1 VRLAV
6 ILFLSAILVATA
18 NGQTSSTRCQADDVT
33 TDVGTIDLRLVGCGQ
48 GFADNLLWHLD
59 RADSLTGVL
68 DSSVTRTATGKGAVV
83 YMIDTGVMSTHDE
96 LMRAEGSIVIGAI
109 HPYGVGSACPNGDD
123 PTIHPC
129 YSSEPGLAIYTHG
142 TATASMVAG
151 KNTGVAPDAKIVSVW
166 AEAAALD
173 IDRWVGT
180 FDAIIKHAWD
190 PATPQF
196 HTGIINMSFVPNY
209 ASANDPKFPLFEKK
223 MREMIGGVDAN
234 GNPDP
239 NGKRFLFTTIAGN
252 TGGQCDSAGNSNL
265 YPGVLGSSIDGLITV
280 GGIDDTNHL
289 WAGSCKGPAVD
300 VLAPAANVFVA
311 SISGHDHYRS
321 GHPVGSG
328 APLNSGTSYAAPFVA
343 GLAALLLEKNPDYT
357 PEQLETIIKATST
370 RVANADET
378 TAGGRVAGFDLISKL
393 PRRRVAHH

>member
-1 VRLAV
+1 
-6 ILFLSAILVATA
+6 
-18 NGQTSSTRCQADDVT
+18 VT
-33 TDVGTIDLRLVGCGQ
+33 TDVGTIDLRLVGCGE

-109 HPYGVGSACPNGDD
+109 HPYGVGRGCPNGDD
-123 PTIHPC
+123 PTVHPC
-129 YSSEPGLAIYTHG
+129 YSNDSDLAIYTHG

-151 KNTGVAPDAKIVSVW
+151 MNTGVAPDAKIVSVW
-166 AEAAALD
+166 AEAAAMN
-173 IDRWVGT
+173 IDKWVGT
-180 FDAIIKHAWD
+180 FDAIIQHAWD

-252 TGGQCDSAGNSNL
+252 AGGQCDSAGNSNL

-300 VLAPAANVFVA
+300 VLAPAANVFLA
-311 SISGHDHYRS
+311 SISAHDHYRS
-321 GHPVGSG
+321 GHPVGGG

-343 GLAALLLEKNPDYT
+343 GIAALLLEKNPDYT

-378 TAGGRVAGFDLISKL
+378 TAGGRVASFDLISKI